1 VCAASARHF
10 TALSRCLAARSA
22 PLSAQQVC
30 FRSPVA
36 SSRLSGACI
45 TARPPESPP
54 RRAAGPPP
62 GAVGARNS
70 TACLVP
76 YVRRRVAGK
85 GFSELLREAQP
96 VAVAA
101 RSAEMR
107 RVGSSLFHS

>member
-45 TARPPESPP
+45 RGLPQEMPPSLEAW
-54 RRAAGPPP
+54 RHA

>member
-36 SSRLSGACI
+36 RSRLSGACI
-45 TARPPESPP
+45 QGLLQKMPPSLEAW
-54 RRAAGPPP
+54 RHA

-76 YVRRRVAGK
+76 YVTRRVAGK
-85 GFSELLREAQP
+85 RFSELLREAQP
-96 VAVAA
+96 VAACC
-101 RSAEMR
+101 AEMR